1 MQWRL
6 RFSNGNSK
14 NVSMRKA
21 KWLIAG
27 FLLVLCFFFG
37 IALLLPSKVTVSKSI
52 IINAPPL
59 AVAGQIRDFNKW
71 KNWYP
76 ALQDKEVSVINLE
89 NQKGSLPHSMEL
101 RDSKGHSIIYKMIQ
115 SSNDTTKIDLQT
127 NHTNYQ
133 FITLPND
140 KQHTLLI
147 WNINTTLGWY
157 PWERIQGVIM
167 DKIAGP
173 AYIPT
178 LQNLKETV
186 ENYAQGSLTK

>member
-1 MQWRL
+1 MLYIDAEKINCMQPIAVENL
-6 RFSNGNSK
+6 FFIDIPGSIDIAVKGNILYADLYTDLVALDISNPL
-14 NVSMRKA
+14 NVVK
-21 KWLIAG
+21 
-27 FLLVLCFFFG
+27 
-37 IALLLPSKVTVSKSI
+37 
-52 IINAPPL
+52 
-59 AVAGQIRDFNKW
+59 
-71 KNWYP
+71 
-76 ALQDKEVSVINLE
+76 
-89 NQKGSLPHSMEL
+89 
-101 RDSKGHSIIYKMIQ
+101 
-115 SSNDTTKIDLQT
+115 TKIDLQT

-173 AYIPT
+173 AYIST

-186 ENYAQGSLTK
+186 ENYVQGSLTK